1 VEDRLEDLLE
11 YGLEDVLD
19 DRLVNMRGGWVG
31 RRIRE
36 RVD

>member
-19 DRLVNMRGGWVG
+19 ERLVDMRGGGWLMDQRWG
-31 RRIRE
+31 
-36 RVD
+36 